1 MQTSPQDH
9 GHVEWYQE
17 EDLELNS
24 FDGMDG
30 DDDQDDGRYSDED
43 RNDDIDDDEEAG
55 LLLDDPDLPLTMT
68 PSGQRATPRWLTDRN
83 RRCFSLSTCSQSP
96 AWQWAAS
103 SPLLRAIANRL
114 RTLLRPRLSWRYMA
128 FAAAGLYV
136 AYCFVTWQPFF
147 SSPLPAYSGPH
158 AVGTMDVE
166 VPLHK
171 PVRISDTL
179 LRASRGPA
187 FEVETVLFSL
197 YYPTAKAVRSKKA
210 RHPWAPRPLSLT
222 AEGYAR
228 IAHVDNFVV
237 RPIFTFA
244 LWLLVGGVGIPAKV
258 DVPLLGVDGDVGSD
272 DGDND
277 KFPVMVFSHGMASS
291 RTDYTHF
298 LGQLASRG
306 YIVAAIE
313 HRDGSCPGS
322 LVKVKN
328 KKDRRVLLLRE
339 SDLEAEPPL
348 TTAKLKEEQLAF
360 RDAEISATIRVLQG
374 INEGRGFDEVFKL
387 NSRSE
392 GHALAAWAERLDFE
406 HLTISGH
413 SYGATGALQALK
425 TANSTANPAI
435 GGIILDPG
443 KESGQL
449 NSDIPVPILVVHSSS
464 WSSQHSI
471 FFGRPH
477 FDTVRDLVRAVA
489 DRVGASWFLTSLGT
503 AHPSITDAPLLQP
516 LLLGWATSTTMP
528 VREALDE
535 YVKVTLDFFNFLE
548 RGAATGVL
556 REETTHEKYGKW
568 VNDDRKKSFP
578 EDMAKHW
585 EVHVSPQH
593 SK

>member
-1 MQTSPQDH
+1 MQPSPQDP

-24 FDGMDG
+24 FDGMDDG
-30 DDDQDDGRYSDED
+30 DDDDSNEEE
-43 RNDDIDDDEEAG
+43 DDDDDDSSG

-68 PSGQRATPRWLTDRN
+68 PSGQHTTPTPRWLTGRS
-83 RRCFSLSTCSQSP
+83 RGWLLPSSFSQSP
-96 AWQWAAS
+96 IWQWATS
-103 SPLLRAIANRL
+103 SPLLKALATRL
-114 RTLLRPRLSWRYMA
+114 RTLLRPRLSWRYVA
-128 FAAAGLYV
+128 FAAVCLYV
-136 AYCFVTWQPFF
+136 AYCFLTWQPFF
-147 SSPLPAYSGPH
+147 SSALPAYTGPH
-158 AVGTMDVE
+158 AVGAIDVE

-179 LRASRGPA
+179 LRDSRGPA
-187 FEVETVLFSL
+187 FEVETVLFTL
-197 YYPTAKAVRSKKA
+197 YYPTAKAARSKKS
-210 RHPWAPRPLSLT
+210 RHPWVPRPLSLT

-244 LWLLVGGVGIPAKV
+244 LWLLVGSVGIPAKV
-258 DVPLLGVDGDVGSD
+258 DVPLFGANGD
-272 DGDND
+272 DGEDAD
-277 KFPVMVFSHGMASS
+277 KFPVMIFSHGMASS

-298 LGQLASRG
+298 LGQIASRG
-306 YIVAAIE
+306 YVVAAIE

-322 LVKVKN
+322 IVKIKN
-328 KKDRRVLLLRE
+328 KKDRRVVLLRE

-360 RDAEISATIRVLQG
+360 REAEITGTIRVLQG
-374 INEGRGFDEVFKL
+374 INEGRGFDDVFKL

-392 GHALAAWAERLDFE
+392 GHALAAWAERLDFN

-425 TANSTANPAI
+425 TANTTGNPAI

-449 NSDIPVPILVVHSSS
+449 NADISVPILVVHSSS

-477 FDTVRDLVRAVA
+477 FDTVRDLVRGVA
-489 DRVGASWFLTSLGT
+489 DRIGASWFLTSLGT

-535 YVKVTLDFFNFLE
+535 YVKVSLDFFNYLE
-548 RGAATGVL
+548 RGEATGVL

-593 SK
+593 SR